1 MSKFR
6 IDRLATLYLFN
17 PLQQVLG
24 SGNRVRIPI
33 LMYHS
38 ISDAGENGTHPYYQ
52 TNTSPSVFA
61 EQMKFLHEY
70 GYKVI
75 NVPDAINRLEKK
87 AGESLKKAPGPGS
100 KYVVITFDDGFQDF
114 YTQAFPVLERYG
126 FTSTVYLPTA
136 FIKNSSRR
144 IFRNKLCLT
153 WDEVQELHKRGILFG
168 SHTINHPALADLKN
182 EEIENEIKQ
191 SKEEIENT
199 LGTAV
204 DSFSYPYAFPD
215 ENGAF
220 TKQVR
225 NTLEK
230 CGYKNGVCTRI
241 GTLTECIN
249 DKFFLSRIPVNSCD
263 DARLFK
269 AKLEGGYDW
278 LQVPQ
283 IVSKKIKG

>member
-1 MSKFR
+1 
-6 IDRLATLYLFN
+6 
-17 PLQQVLG
+17 
-24 SGNRVRIPI
+24 
-33 LMYHS
+33 MYHS

-61 EQMKFLHEY
+61 EHMKFLHEY
-70 GYKVI
+70 GYKVL
-75 NVPDAINRLEKK
+75 NLPDAIKMLEKK
-87 AGESLKKAPGPGS
+87 AGKSLKKAPGLDS

-136 FIKNSSRR
+136 FIKKASRR
-144 IFRNKLCLT
+144 MFKNKLCLT
-153 WDEVQELHKRGILFG
+153 WNEVQELDKRGILFG
-168 SHTINHPALADLKN
+168 SHTINHPVLVDLKN
-182 EEIENEIKQ
+182 AEIENEIKQ
-191 SKEEIENT
+191 SKEEIENA
-199 LGTAV
+199 LGNAV
-204 DSFSYPYAFPD
+204 GSFSYPYAFPD

-220 TKQVR
+220 TKQLR
-225 NTLEK
+225 NVLEK
-230 CGYKNGVCTRI
+230 CGYENGVCTRI

-283 IVSKKIKG
+283 ILSKKIKG